1 MGSNLYWAEFA
12 DKVITSLV
20 RPEPGDPLLIVVDT
34 SNDMNLAQACLAA
47 GLRAGADTQ
56 LIVKQRL
63 PHGVASI
70 PGPILS
76 DAIRASRLILA
87 LCGGVTR
94 APATIE
100 AMKKGTRVLASP
112 GINEK
117 GIQEYVIRALL
128 DVDVEAMNR
137 NGELVA
143 RLWDQT
149 DVCRITSP
157 EGTDVSFR
165 IAPLKSVVDD
175 GALAEDGEMDFFPGT
190 QVSLLSMGETVN
202 GTIVVDAS
210 DSVQGLV
217 HTPYS
222 LTIENG
228 VITSVDGGME
238 ADVLREWLA
247 TRNDDR
253 IYKMWHVSIGLNPQA
268 GISGNMIEDERKV
281 AAIDFGFGDYEV
293 CPYHMD
299 VMLATPTVY
308 LDGKPMSGGGQLNPE
323 LGFEDMGR

>member
-1 MGSNLYWAEFA
+1 MSSNLYWAEFA
-12 DKVITSLV
+12 DKVITSLL
-20 RPEPGDPLLIVVDT
+20 RPEPGDPLLIIVDT
-34 SNDMNLAQACLAA
+34 SNDMNLAQACLVA
-47 GLRAGADTQ
+47 GIRAGADTQ

-63 PHGVASI
+63 PRGVASN

-87 LCGGVTR
+87 LCGGVVR

-100 AMKKGTRVLASP
+100 AMKEGTRVLASP

-117 GIQEYVIRALL
+117 GLEEYVIRALL

-143 RLWDQT
+143 KLWDQT
-149 DVCRITSP
+149 EVCRITSP

-222 LTIENG
+222 LTLENG
-228 VITSVDGGME
+228 VIASVDGGME

-253 IYKMWHVSIGLNPQA
+253 IYKMWHVSISLNPQA